1 MKKAILFRVGIVL
14 VAMIALSWLPQSA
27 LAQRGG
33 HGGGGGFHGG
43 GGGGFHGGGG
53 GGFMEAG
60 IGKFLKPVGE
70 GGTQDPRFVTFSV
83 LANLRSR
90 RMAPE
95 HKEA

>member
-1 MKKAILFRVGIVL
+1 MDARVCLSDIDPTDANATRLVL
-14 VAMIALSWLPQSA
+14 GR
-27 LAQRGG
+27 RGD
-33 HGGGGGFHGG
+33 
-43 GGGGFHGGGG
+43 GGGG

-90 RMAPE
+90 RMVPE

>member
-1 MKKAILFRVGIVL
+1 MDACVCSRDIDPTDANATRLCLGET
-14 VAMIALSWLPQSA
+14 
-27 LAQRGG
+27 GD
-33 HGGGGGFHGG
+33 
-43 GGGGFHGGGG
+43 GGGG
-53 GGFMEAG
+53 GGFMEPG

>member
-1 MKKAILFRVGIVL
+1 
-14 VAMIALSWLPQSA
+14 
-27 LAQRGG
+27 
-33 HGGGGGFHGG
+33 
-43 GGGGFHGGGG
+43 
-53 GGFMEAG
+53 METG

>member
-1 MKKAILFRVGIVL
+1 
-14 VAMIALSWLPQSA
+14 
-27 LAQRGG
+27 
-33 HGGGGGFHGG
+33 
-43 GGGGFHGGGG
+43 
-53 GGFMEAG
+53 MEAAEEG
-60 IGKFLKPVGE
+60 SWRPVFGKFLKPVGE

>member
-1 MKKAILFRVGIVL
+1 MDARVCLSDIDPTDANATRLVL
-14 VAMIALSWLPQSA
+14 GR
-27 LAQRGG
+27 RGD
-33 HGGGGGFHGG
+33 GGG
-43 GGGGFHGGGG
+43 GGGG

-70 GGTQDPRFVTFSV
+70 GGMQDPRFVTFSV

-90 RMAPE
+90 RMAPK

>member
-1 MKKAILFRVGIVL
+1 
-14 VAMIALSWLPQSA
+14 
-27 LAQRGG
+27 
-33 HGGGGGFHGG
+33 
-43 GGGGFHGGGG
+43 
-53 GGFMEAG
+53 MEPG

-70 GGTQDPRFVTFSV
+70 GGTQDPRFVGFSV